1 MYQLIAWLSALLGSR
16 KLCPNWPRVPTAL
29 AVAVLVVTGFALT
42 VVLGSAPVHQGV
54 SASISIAWGK

>member
-1 MYQLIAWLSALLGSR
+1 M
-16 KLCPNWPRVPTAL
+16 TARRFCRRM
-29 AVAVLVVTGFALT
+29 VTGFALT